1 MTREPR
7 QPYPYHL
14 KLRAI
19 GMVIDEGY
27 DQSFVCVALDIPKAC
42 LSQWVQAF
50 KAGKLNRP
58 KGTPTRESVAAAQL
72 TALEGVTRGWCG
84 GAVISM
90 D

>member
-1 MTREPR
+1 VTRDPR
-7 QPYPYHL
+7 QSYAYHL

-27 DQSFVCVALDIPKAC
+27 EQSFVCAALDIPKAC

-50 KAGKLNRP
+50 KAGKLKRP
-58 KGTPTRESVAAAQL
+58 KGTPTRESVASAQL

-90 D
+90 E

>member
-19 GMVIDEGY
+19 GMVIDDGY
-27 DQSFVCVALDIPKAC
+27 EQSFVCVALDIQKAS
-42 LSQWVQAF
+42 LSKWVQAF
-50 KAGKLNRP
+50 KAGRLKRP
-58 KGTPTRESVAAAQL
+58 KGTPTRESVASAQL
-72 TALEGVTRGWCG
+72 TALESVTRGWCG

-90 D
+90 E